1 MIHSFLK
8 SIQIILL
15 ICELVQ
21 GNYNLNPSTND
32 CLYILSLTQ
41 LVNIVYELMNYHMA
55 AILYSF
61 NLYNNYIFYALG
73 F

>member
-1 MIHSFLK
+1 MIHLFLK

-41 LVNIVYELMNYHMA
+41 LVNIVYELMNYHVA
-55 AILYSF
+55 VISYSF
-61 NLYNNYIFYALG
+61 NLYNNYIFYALD